1 MTNATAVVTSTHAE
15 GVRRQRLRS
24 SRLGARQLRIARE
37 SHRFA
42 KRRQA

>member
-24 SRLGARQLRIARE
+24 SQLRG
-37 SHRFA
+37 SV
-42 KRRQA
+42 

>member
-24 SRLGARQLRIARE
+24 SR
-37 SHRFA
+37 
-42 KRRQA
+42 